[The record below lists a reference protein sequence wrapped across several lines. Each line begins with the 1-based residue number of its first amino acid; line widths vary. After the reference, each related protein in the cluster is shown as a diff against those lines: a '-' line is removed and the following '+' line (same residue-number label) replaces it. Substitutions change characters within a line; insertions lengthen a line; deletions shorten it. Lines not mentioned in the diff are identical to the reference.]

1 MVMEDLI
8 AENGHDIDVSVL
20 IVDDIAENLQ
30 VLGKILDENEIE
42 FSYASSGKEA
52 LEAVSYNRPDL
63 ILLDVN
69 MPEMTGFEVCEILKK
84 DPVTK
89 EIPVIF
95 LTAKTEQ
102 EDIIQ
107 GLSVGGIDYITKP
120 FNSRE
125 LISRVRSHLELSIS
139 KQIMRFQN
147 EKLVRLNKDLNESLA
162 AKDKFF
168 SIIAHDLKEPF
179 NTLIGFS
186 DFLLKSAET
195 SSPAEIKNVVKHIF
209 DSSVFGFELLNNLLE
224 WSRAQTGRIKY
235 NPEELNVSDMIY
247 RVTEL
252 LQGTA
257 EKKGIRLTVSGQ
269 EDLQVFVDRKMMET
283 VLRNLTSNA
292 LKFTSAG
299 GSVHI
304 RFGPLDNRGIE
315 ISVIDTGKGIRE
327 EDLSKLFRIDESF
340 STPGTEDERGTG
352 LGLLLCKEFVEK
364 NGGEIEVKS
373 EEGVGSEFRITLPA
387 TVHP

>member
-1 MVMEDLI
+1 MEDLL

-69 MPEMTGFEVCEILKK
+69 MPEMTGFEVCEILKR
-84 DPVTK
+84 DPVTR

-102 EDIIQ
+102 EDILQ

-125 LISRVRSHLELSIS
+125 LISRVKSHLELSIS
-139 KQIMRFQN
+139 KQIMGFQN
-147 EKLVRLNKDLNESLA
+147 EKLVRLNKDLKESLA

-224 WSRAQTGRIKY
+224 WSRSQTGRIKFK
-235 NPEELNVSDMIY
+235 PEEVMISEPIS
-247 RVTEL
+247 RVTDL

-257 EKKGIRLTVSGQ
+257 RRKGIQLSVSGPN
-269 EDLQVFVDRKMMET
+269 DLKVQVDRKMMET
-283 VLRNLTSNA
+283 VLRNLISNA

-299 GSVHI
+299 GSVII
-304 RFGPLDNRGIE
+304 RYSILDNRRIE
-315 ISVIDTGKGIRE
+315 IRVIDTGKGIKP
-327 EDLSKLFRIDESF
+327 EDLPKLFRIDESF

-364 NGGEIEVKS
+364 NGGNIEVTS
-373 EEGVGSEFRITLPA
+373 ETGVGSEFCITLPA
-387 TVHP
+387 TIHP